1 MYYLSK
7 SLIFIAC
14 LAAACTVNWW
24 TGLIALA
31 ISAVYFRQP
40 KLQCLKTNSGAAQ

>member
-31 ISAVYFRQP
+31 VSAVYVRQP
-40 KLQCLKTNSGAAQ
+40 KLRRLKTNSRAA